1 MLRRDRTATSF
12 MIGLDK
18 MTGQRAETVENIQTG
33 VIQAMI
39 DTGEIN

>member
-1 MLRRDRTATSF
+1 
-12 MIGLDK
+12 
-18 MTGQRAETVENIQTG
+18 MTGQRAETAETVENIQTG